1 MKRVIL
7 FLFLFLLAGCGGS
20 PQNTIISA
28 GVILDLGDVDYSN
41 FEVVKLE
48 GEGECAG
55 TETDPCTAIAHFKV
69 KKVITINPMQLLEID
84 TPISQIR
91 GYSKNIRFEPGHTY
105 TLKYTVLKVNPTDK
119 IAWKFAGVV

>member
-1 MKRVIL
+1 MKRLIL
-7 FLFLFLLAGCGGS
+7 FLFLLLIGCSS
-20 PQNTIISA
+20 PQSTIIA
-28 GVILDLGDVDYSN
+28 PGVILDLGSVDYSN

-69 KKVITINPMQLLEID
+69 KEIISINPMQLLEID
-84 TPISQIR
+84 TPIRQIR

-105 TLKYTVLKVNPTDK
+105 TLKYTVLKINPTDK
-119 IAWKFAGVV
+119 IEWKFAGVV